1 MESAEVAEFRAIFN
15 KAIECEKEIILD
27 HRRQASRE
35 RQAND
40 ATRLRDRTLRRENR
54 LRNHFEELTE
64 KFKME
69 IAQASREESQDDD
82 AKRTYEK
89 ETRERIAE
97 ERERA
102 MEFLAPLSVD
112 AFSSIA
118 IKTNQV
124 ETMKAGV
131 GKYMSQMSQMR

>member
-1 MESAEVAEFRAIFN
+1 
-15 KAIECEKEIILD
+15 
-27 HRRQASRE
+27 
-35 RQAND
+35 
-40 ATRLRDRTLRRENR
+40 
-54 LRNHFEELTE
+54 
-64 KFKME
+64 
-69 IAQASREESQDDD
+69 
-82 AKRTYEK
+82 
-89 ETRERIAE
+89 
-97 ERERA
+97 